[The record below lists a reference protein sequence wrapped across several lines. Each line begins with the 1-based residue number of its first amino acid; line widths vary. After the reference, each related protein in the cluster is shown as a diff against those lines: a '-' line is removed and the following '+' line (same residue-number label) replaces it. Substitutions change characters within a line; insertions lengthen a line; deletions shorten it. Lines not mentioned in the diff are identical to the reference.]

1 MVLSN
6 NHTTPHQTT
15 DVAPAILLLKRPVCN
30 KLLRDNHVDPVSGIV
45 HERDSSHKFKF
56 KVHANR
62 RAYVKPS
69 VISPGETVLVRRPF
83 TASKGA
89 TVYEPTPL
97 TVVDKKGSMVTAK
110 NKNSTV
116 TRNFCLKKVW
126 ARQPSTVR
134 MMHPM
139 TLVTVLMLTSGTNKS
154 FL

>member
-6 NHTTPHQTT
+6 NRTTHHQTT
-15 DVAPAILLLKRPVCN
+15 DVAPEILLLKRPVCN
-30 KLLRDNHVDPVSGIV
+30 KLPRDDHVDPVSGIV

-62 RAYVKPS
+62 RAYVKS
-69 VISPGETVLVRRPF
+69 SAISPGETVLVRRPF
-83 TASKGA
+83 TASKGV
-89 TVYEPTPL
+89 TVYDPTLL
-97 TVVDKKGSMVTAK
+97 TVVDKKGSMVTAQ
-110 NKNSTV
+110 NENRTV

-134 MMHPM
+134 MMRPM
-139 TLVTVLMLTSGTNKS
+139 IVVTVLMLTSGTNKS